1 MGIPDAGQDDIA
13 QTEKSG
19 LMSGLTKKQKII
31 VAAIVGGVFIV
42 LILLIVSSSSKDYA
56 VLYSGLSVEDAG
68 RIVEHLK
75 ESGVKYRL
83 TSGGHTIE
91 VPEDRVYELRMELAA
106 KGFPQGAGAG
116 FELFDKTSL
125 GATEFTQKVNY
136 TRALQNEL
144 ARTIMTLTPVDQA
157 RVHIVIPEERLFS
170 EQQKPTT
177 ASIVLQ
183 MKPGAYLLDAQVR
196 GVVHLASSA
205 VQGLTPENVTVLDTD
220 GNLLWRASTAESTAG
235 PMTTAQLEAKM
246 GFEQEM
252 QRRIE
257 TMLDRAFGLGKSIVR
272 VYADINFDSAERASE
287 IYQPLEGGLGIPVAV
302 QTTQEERVGDSD
314 AARGYAGTPSNVEGY
329 PVLSGTGSGESR
341 YTRSEST
348 TNYEVS
354 KVVQK
359 EIIAP
364 GKVERVSVAV
374 MLDRVMPM
382 DRMEEMRQVISAA
395 VGIQPER
402 GDQIAIT
409 TMEFARAASEDE
421 MFASAES
428 LAKADKQAFIM
439 RLVKSLTPLIL
450 GLLVLLFAMSFLRVF
465 REQQEYATE
474 PAIVGRKV
482 DEVLAE
488 EASPEPL
495 SPAALAALAEEKQKA
510 EMRQGI
516 EALARKKPGDV
527 ARILETWMSED

>member
-1 MGIPDAGQDDIA
+1 MSMPASGQEDTT
-13 QTEKSG
+13 QLEESG
-19 LMSGLTKKQKII
+19 FMSGLTRKQKII
-31 VAAIVGGVFIV
+31 VGTVAGGV
-42 LILLIVSSSSKDYA
+42 LIALIILIALGSSKSYA
-56 VLYSGLSVEDAG
+56 VLYSNLSTEDAG

-75 ESGVKYRL
+75 ESGVSYKIA
-83 TSGGHTIE
+83 SGGRTIQ
-91 VPEDRVYELRMELAA
+91 VPEGQVYELRMELAN

-144 ARTIMTLTPVDQA
+144 ARTIMTLNPVEQA
-157 RVHIVIPEERLFS
+157 RVHIVLPEEKLFS

-183 MKPGAYLLDAQVR
+183 MSPGTYLLDAQVR
-196 GVVHLASSA
+196 GIVHLSASA
-205 VQGLTPENVTVLDTD
+205 VGGLTPENVTVLDTD
-220 GNLLWRASTAESTAG
+220 GNLLWRASNAEVALSN
-235 PMTTAQLEAKM
+235 MTTAQLEAKM

-257 TMLDRAFGLGKSIVR
+257 TMLDRAFGLGKSVVR

-287 IYQPLEGGLGIPVAV
+287 IYQPGEGGLGIPVAV
-302 QTTQEERVGDSD
+302 QTTQEERIGESD
-314 AARGYAGTPSNVEGY
+314 AARGYAGTDSNVQGY
-329 PVLSGTGSGESR
+329 PAISGGGESR
-341 YTRSEST
+341 YVRSEST

-354 KVVQK
+354 KVIHK

-395 VGIQPER
+395 IGIQPER

-409 TMEFARAASEDE
+409 TMEFARAADDSE
-421 MFASAES
+421 MLASAEEM
-428 LAKADKQAFIM
+428 AKADRQAFIM
-439 RLVKSLTPLIL
+439 RIVKSLTPIIL
-450 GLLVLLFAMSFLRVF
+450 GLLVLLFAMSFLRTF
-465 REQQEYATE
+465 REQPEYATE
-474 PAIVGRKV
+474 PALVGRKV
-482 DEVLAE
+482 DEVLTE
-488 EASPEPL
+488 EVPPEPL
-495 SPAALAALAEEKQKA
+495 SPEQLAALAAEKQKA
-510 EMRQGI
+510 EVRQGV
-516 EALARKKPGDV
+516 ETMARRKPEDV
-527 ARILETWMSED
+527 ARILETWMSEE